1 MVTGASDGIGKAL
14 AVHIAGLGAQ
24 VVLHGRNTKK
34 LESVYDQI
42 TNLQDSL
49 RPSIAVLDLATADG
63 DAYSSLVN
71 SIEQEFGRLD
81 GLVHNAGI
89 LGQRLSIEQYDVAE
103 WQRVMHVNLTVPF
116 VLTQALLPLLRQSS
130 DPSIIFT
137 SSGVGR
143 VGKAF
148 WGAYSVS
155 KFGTEALS
163 QILADEN
170 RHTSLRQGLVHN
182 AGILGQRLS
191 IEQYDVAEWQRVMH
205 VNLTVPFVLTQALL
219 PLLRQS
225 SDPSIIFTSSGV
237 GRVGKAFWGAYSV
250 SKFGTEALSQ
260 ILADENRHTSL
271 RANCINPGPIRTKMR
286 LAAYPAED
294 RDALKRPEDVM
305 ASYVYLLGPD
315 SQGVTGE
322 SIDVQ

>member
-1 MVTGASDGIGKAL
+1 MSTDPISYEYPGDILKNRIVLVTGASDGIGEAL

-42 TNLQDSL
+42 TNLKGAP

-89 LGQRLSIEQYDVAE
+89 LGQRLSLEQYEIAD
-103 WQRVMHVNLTVPF
+103 WQRVMHVNLTAPF
-116 VLTQALLPLLRQSS
+116 VLTQALLPMLRESV

-170 RHTSLRQGLVHN
+170 RHTPLRV
-182 AGILGQRLS
+182 
-191 IEQYDVAEWQRVMH
+191 
-205 VNLTVPFVLTQALL
+205 
-219 PLLRQS
+219 
-225 SDPSIIFTSSGV
+225 
-237 GRVGKAFWGAYSV
+237 
-250 SKFGTEALSQ
+250 
-260 ILADENRHTSL
+260 
-271 RANCINPGPIRTKMR
+271 NCINPGPTRTKMR

-294 RDALKRPEDVM
+294 RDVLKRPEDIM
-305 ASYVYLLGPD
+305 AAYVYLLGPD
-315 SQGVTGE
+315 SQGVTGQ
-322 SIDVQ
+322 SIDAQ

>member
-1 MVTGASDGIGKAL
+1 MRTDPISYEYADGILKNRIVLVTGASDGIGKAL
-14 AVHIAGLGAQ
+14 ALHIASQGAQ

-34 LESVYDQI
+34 LECVYDEI
-42 TNLQDSL
+42 TDLKNAP
-49 RPSIAVLDLATADG
+49 RPSIAVLDLSTADR
-63 DAYSSLVN
+63 DAYSSLVS

-89 LGQRLSIEQYDVAE
+89 LGPRTSIEQYDAAD

-116 VLTQALLPLLRQSS
+116 VLTQALFPLLRQAV

-155 KFGTEALS
+155 KFGTESLS

-170 RHTSLRQGLVHN
+170 RHTPLRV
-182 AGILGQRLS
+182 
-191 IEQYDVAEWQRVMH
+191 
-205 VNLTVPFVLTQALL
+205 
-219 PLLRQS
+219 
-225 SDPSIIFTSSGV
+225 
-237 GRVGKAFWGAYSV
+237 
-250 SKFGTEALSQ
+250 
-260 ILADENRHTSL
+260 
-271 RANCINPGPIRTKMR
+271 NCINPGPIRTKMR

-294 RDALKRPEDVM
+294 RDLLQRPEDIM
-305 ASYVYLLGPD
+305 STYVYLLGPD
-315 SQGVTGE
+315 SQGVTGK
-322 SIDVQ
+322 SFDVQ

>member
-1 MVTGASDGIGKAL
+1 LSTDPISYEYADGILKNRKVMVTGASDGIGRAL

-24 VVLHGRNTKK
+24 VVLHGRNTSK
-34 LESVYDQI
+34 LEAVYDEI
-42 TNLQDSL
+42 TNLGGAP
-49 RPSIAVLDLATADG
+49 RPSIAVLDLATADS
-63 DAYSSLVN
+63 DAYSSLVT
-71 SIEQEFGRLD
+71 SIEQEFGQLD

-89 LGQRLSIEQYDVAE
+89 LGQRLSIEQYDIAE

-116 VLTQALLPLLRQSS
+116 VLTQALLPMLHQSV

-170 RHTSLRQGLVHN
+170 RHTPLRV
-182 AGILGQRLS
+182 
-191 IEQYDVAEWQRVMH
+191 
-205 VNLTVPFVLTQALL
+205 
-219 PLLRQS
+219 
-225 SDPSIIFTSSGV
+225 
-237 GRVGKAFWGAYSV
+237 
-250 SKFGTEALSQ
+250 
-260 ILADENRHTSL
+260 
-271 RANCINPGPIRTKMR
+271 NCINPGPIRTGMR

-294 RDALKRPEDVM
+294 RDALKRPEDIM
-305 ASYVYLLGPD
+305 ATYVYLLGPD

-322 SIDVQ
+322 SFDVQ